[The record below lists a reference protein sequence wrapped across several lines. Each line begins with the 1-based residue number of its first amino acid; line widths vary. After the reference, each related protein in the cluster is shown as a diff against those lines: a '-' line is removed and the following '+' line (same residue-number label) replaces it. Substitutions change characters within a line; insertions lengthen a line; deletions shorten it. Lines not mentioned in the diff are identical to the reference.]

1 MNIEFVN
8 EIKSKMAG
16 DLLPE
21 QLEKLEAVLLEVLVN
36 GES

>member
-8 EIKSKMAG
+8 EIKSKTAG

-21 QLEKLEAVLLEVLVN
+21 EFPKFPCIVQDL
-36 GES
+36 SFTIY